1 MSIEAPKKGFT
12 LIELMLYVAIV
23 SVLLSTVVGLYMA
36 LAQSRTKM
44 QAVSEVEMQG
54 YHAMA
59 QVTAAIRGGQSISS
73 PTPGNASG
81 SLTLVTGATSTNPT
95 IIDVMSSTLR
105 IKEGTSNPIALTNS
119 RVQVSNLVF
128 ENFTNPGTEGSI
140 FVYFT
145 LSNVNL
151 TGRYDST
158 YSAIFYGAATIRR
171 ISQ

>member
-1 MSIEAPKKGFT
+1 MRTIRQGPGFT
-12 LIELMLYVAIV
+12 LIELLLYIAIV
-23 SVLLSTVVGLYMA
+23 SVLLSMVVGLYAA

-59 QVTAAIRGGQSISS
+59 QITAVIRKAQSISS
-73 PTPGNASG
+73 PTPGNEAG
-81 SLTLVTGATSTNPT
+81 SLTLVTGTTTNPT
-95 IIDVMSSTLR
+95 IIDIASSTLR
-105 IKEGTSNPIALTNS
+105 IKEGASNPVALTNS
-119 RVQVSNLVF
+119 RVRVSNLVF
-128 ENFTNPGTEGSI
+128 ENFTNTGTQGSI

-145 LSNVNL
+145 LSNSST

-158 YSAIFYGAATIRR
+158 YSAIYYGAATIRR